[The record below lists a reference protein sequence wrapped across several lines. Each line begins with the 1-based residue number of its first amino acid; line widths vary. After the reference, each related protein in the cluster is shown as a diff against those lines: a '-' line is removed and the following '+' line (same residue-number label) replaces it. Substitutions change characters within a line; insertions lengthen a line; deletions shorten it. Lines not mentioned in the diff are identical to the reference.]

1 MIVVIEK
8 AIATTTESKVTAQIG
23 LKQLNKSCRETHTNT
38 QNDASTCCQMRC
50 NVVNFY

>member
-38 QNDASTCCQMRC
+38 TMLQHAAKCAVMW
-50 NVVNFY
+50 VNFY